1 MSFLHGVLDNI
12 HPKLGLHK
20 NTLDTALNSLKDT
33 NLNGIAKYKAAIAA
47 VADGVH
53 DYNERV
59 AASNESVSDVI
70 TTLRDSVGQTL
81 TDKLN
86 AINENNVSQD
96 ADLSSAVKSAEAL
109 VKTYASKGTDFKN
122 DFRDKIYDDS
132 RDASSGRRAEYRN
145 GLRVNRPVKYEDKE
159 DFKDLNAE
167 LRLKIE
173 TAIDNIVHEGKRL
186 GELSAKEK
194 TDLGE
199 MIQTI
204 NDSLGGL
211 KRCVTKKI
219 NEDVMALVRQVKEKV
234 TGIFKLLKEIE
245 RKLRDYLEALRK
257 WINETDI
264 DVDEAMKEVKKIA
277 HKDVG
282 WPKDDVIRQKTK
294 ELKEKGEYVFE
305 QFENAKNQVATNVNA
320 ALQAVKTMD
329 AQLKQDLFGV
339 RGEIKG
345 KVDAITKRIGELGE
359 VFSDQKGTPKNIDE
373 VFDKIRNKVIQING
387 QAGDN
392 DAFAMGFEGI
402 KKAVKE
408 YAEGFRDANFEN
420 TVKGWIQKILETET
434 IVKEKIDGYLKDNT
448 SQLSTNYN
456 SYGTTGM
463 NINIVSK
470 MSAKIRDELISAV
483 ISPANLKFPK
493 LAVNDMKSNVEY
505 IQGACKAFAE
515 ELETAIKKAIKLAE
529 EQPGRNFTLSIT
541 IKDKIKADVLNPTS
555 YGNEKSQYKLQEAIK
570 LLLHQLVGAAR
581 GAAKELHSLA
591 LETRPP
597 GSSPGSI
604 AEKIKEAHT
613 NVKSLN
619 GQLDTATGKISGRA
633 SGTNP
638 NHAQAVDKAIEAVG
652 ATLEQQLPNGSDNTH
667 VKLKD
672 ATSFSRYNTHV
683 SQDEEALK
691 ALASGNLENI
701 KGALPEAI
709 KGIRTQVETDFQA
722 VNAATKN
729 KKEFAT
735 LSEAITSNLKS
746 LTDTVSQVGQKINAK
761 LTELKSKIGKKE
773 HGKSATDNTLQKIHE
788 NLEKL
793 LNNELNTAIQNTD
806 NLLKSEVS
814 KYQQQC
820 IQSLESHVDS
830 EVKEAI
836 EKLTTQANKKLC
848 NIYQRDAECI
858 RR

>member
-264 DVDEAMKEVKKIA
+264 DVDEAMKEVKRLRIKM
-277 HKDVG
+277 
-282 WPKDDVIRQKTK
+282 QKTK

-345 KVDAITKRIGELGE
+345 KVEEINRKIGELGE

-402 KKAVKE
+402 K
-408 YAEGFRDANFEN
+408 N
-420 TVKGWIQKILETET
+420 VKG
-434 IVKEKIDGYLKDNT
+434 VCG
-448 SQLSTNYN
+448 
-456 SYGTTGM
+456 G
-463 NINIVSK
+463 V
-470 MSAKIRDELISAV
+470 
-483 ISPANLKFPK
+483 
-493 LAVNDMKSNVEY
+493 
-505 IQGACKAFAE
+505 
-515 ELETAIKKAIKLAE
+515 
-529 EQPGRNFTLSIT
+529 
-541 IKDKIKADVLNPTS
+541 
-555 YGNEKSQYKLQEAIK
+555 
-570 LLLHQLVGAAR
+570 
-581 GAAKELHSLA
+581 
-591 LETRPP
+591 
-597 GSSPGSI
+597 
-604 AEKIKEAHT
+604 
-613 NVKSLN
+613 
-619 GQLDTATGKISGRA
+619 
-633 SGTNP
+633 
-638 NHAQAVDKAIEAVG
+638 
-652 ATLEQQLPNGSDNTH
+652 
-667 VKLKD
+667 
-672 ATSFSRYNTHV
+672 
-683 SQDEEALK
+683 
-691 ALASGNLENI
+691 
-701 KGALPEAI
+701 
-709 KGIRTQVETDFQA
+709 
-722 VNAATKN
+722 
-729 KKEFAT
+729 
-735 LSEAITSNLKS
+735 
-746 LTDTVSQVGQKINAK
+746 
-761 LTELKSKIGKKE
+761 
-773 HGKSATDNTLQKIHE
+773 
-788 NLEKL
+788 
-793 LNNELNTAIQNTD
+793 
-806 NLLKSEVS
+806 
-814 KYQQQC
+814 
-820 IQSLESHVDS
+820 
-830 EVKEAI
+830 
-836 EKLTTQANKKLC
+836 
-848 NIYQRDAECI
+848 
-858 RR
+858 